1 MALIQRPRISGK
13 KCCSVGGGGAQH
25 AALRVHIRIEYNL
38 AFLYTHPFDKGDN
51 SGVLGWEVLNGCY
64 VSCERATRYFFGELI
79 ITEELVF
86 LIVANLFF
94 AQRRK
99 LEQLQQLAV
108 VHLSITMAE
117 AACEL

>member
-1 MALIQRPRISGK
+1 MSAPL
-13 KCCSVGGGGAQH
+13 V
-25 AALRVHIRIEYNL
+25 
-38 AFLYTHPFDKGDN
+38 T
-51 SGVLGWEVLNGCY
+51 
-64 VSCERATRYFFGELI
+64 FFGELI

-108 VHLSITMAE
+108 VHLSIAMAE

>member
-1 MALIQRPRISGK
+1 M
-13 KCCSVGGGGAQH
+13 
-25 AALRVHIRIEYNL
+25 
-38 AFLYTHPFDKGDN
+38 
-51 SGVLGWEVLNGCY
+51 NGCY
-64 VSCERATRYFFGELI
+64 VSCERATCYFFGELI

-108 VHLSITMAE
+108 VHLSIAMAE
-117 AACEL
+117 AACEFSAAIIFPRVKHMPAQETVIISI

>member
-1 MALIQRPRISGK
+1 MSAPL
-13 KCCSVGGGGAQH
+13 V
-25 AALRVHIRIEYNL
+25 
-38 AFLYTHPFDKGDN
+38 T
-51 SGVLGWEVLNGCY
+51 
-64 VSCERATRYFFGELI
+64 FFGELI

-108 VHLSITMAE
+108 VHLSIAMAE
-117 AACEL
+117 AACELQSSLPRSFFPE